1 MLRERR
7 AQRARLERREQQA
20 GWELRERLGRQAFRG
35 HRERQASRV
44 LPELRAPPEAQ
55 RRIADRLCLLRRIL
69 HRIAGRFC
77 PSRLLLV

>member
-7 AQRARLERREQQA
+7 AQRARLERRERQA
-20 GWELRERLGRQAFRG
+20 GWEFRG